1 MEGWILFWK
10 ASIYL
15 GVGSFAVMSLWV
27 IVAGYGDIRRMF
39 VDLRAQQDSNVDGDV
54 S

>member
-10 ASIYL
+10 IAIYV
-15 GVGSFAVMSLWV
+15 GVGLFAVMSLWV

-39 VDLRAQQDSNVDGDV
+39 VDLAAQRDSHADDDV
-54 S
+54 P